1 MYINNGDA
9 KMNTTTV
16 AEAGKKGG
24 SVKSDAK
31 TLAAQA
37 NAKKPRGKWV
47 TSISFTIRAENGEI
61 ESGLLIK
68 RGRLSADELV
78 VAVGYSEEAKKY
90 TVIEILEIES
100 KEERIVF

>member
-1 MYINNGDA
+1 
-9 KMNTTTV
+9 MNTTTV

-47 TSISFTIRAENGEI
+47 TAISFSFRAESGEI
-61 ESGLLIK
+61 VSGLAIK
-68 RGRLSADELV
+68 RGRLNDDRLFDV
-78 VAVGYSEEAKKY
+78 VNDSEEAQKHGA
-90 TVIEILEIES
+90 VEILTLNS
-100 KEERIVF
+100 KEERLVF

>member
-1 MYINNGDA
+1 
-9 KMNTTTV
+9 MNTTTV
-16 AEAGKKGG
+16 VEEGKKGG

-47 TSISFTIRAENGEI
+47 TAISFSFRTEGGEI
-61 ESGLLIK
+61 VSGLAIK
-68 RGRLSADELV
+68 RGRLNDDRLFDV
-78 VAVGYSEEAKKY
+78 VNDSEEAQKHGA
-90 TVIEILEIES
+90 VEILTLNS

>member
-1 MYINNGDA
+1 MHINNGDS

-31 TLAAQA
+31 TLAAKKKK
-37 NAKKPRGKWV
+37 KKPRGKWV
-47 TSISFTIRAENGEI
+47 TAISFSFRAESGEI
-61 ESGLLIK
+61 VSGLAIK
-68 RGRLSADELV
+68 RGRLNDDRLFDV
-78 VAVGYSEEAKKY
+78 VNDSEEAQKHGA
-90 TVIEILEIES
+90 VEILTLNS

>member
-1 MYINNGDA
+1 MYINNGDS

-37 NAKKPRGKWV
+37 NAKNHAV
-47 TSISFTIRAENGEI
+47 NG
-61 ESGLLIK
+61 
-68 RGRLSADELV
+68 
-78 VAVGYSEEAKKY
+78 
-90 TVIEILEIES
+90 
-100 KEERIVF
+100 